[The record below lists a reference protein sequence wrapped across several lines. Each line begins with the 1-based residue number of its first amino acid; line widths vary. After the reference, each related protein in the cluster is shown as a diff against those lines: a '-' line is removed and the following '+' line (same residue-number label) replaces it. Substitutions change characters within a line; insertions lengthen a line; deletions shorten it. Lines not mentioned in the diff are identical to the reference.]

1 MARQIVKKV
10 KNAILYDDGCV
21 RIDGVVCSYPHLDKP
36 WKKNDG
42 DREKYSVTGLAP
54 KETHGEAK
62 ALLVEM
68 INNLLTSN
76 KMGKI
81 GAEHKFV
88 RNGDTEDGPLKPE
101 TENMWI
107 IKSSENPDRPPKVRD
122 QLAKLMSPEK
132 IAKTIY
138 AGCIINILIR
148 PWAQDN
154 KHGKKINAN
163 LVGVQFVRDGTRIGE
178 AAIDDDDAWDEL
190 EVEVVDALG
199 QMDDDE
205 DL

>member
-1 MARQIVKKV
+1 MARSIVKKV
-10 KNAILYDDGCV
+10 ANGILYDDGCV
-21 RIDGVVCSYPHLDKP
+21 RVDGVICSYPHLDKP

-42 DREKYSVTGLAP
+42 DREKFSVTGLAP
-54 KETHGEAK
+54 KETHNEVK
-62 ALLVEM
+62 ALLVEV

-101 TENMWI
+101 TEGMWI
-107 IKSSENPDRPPKVRD
+107 IKSSENPERPPKVRD
-122 QLAKLMSPEK
+122 ERTKVMTPQE
-132 IAKTIY
+132 IAKRIY
-138 AGCIINILIR
+138 PGCIINILIR

-163 LVGVQFVRDGTRIGE
+163 LVAVQFVRDGTRIGE
-178 AAIDDDDAWDEL
+178 AAIDDDDAWEEL
-190 EVEVVDALG
+190 EVEGADSL
-199 QMDDDE
+199 QLDDDE

>member
-1 MARQIVKKV
+1 MARSIVKKV
-10 KNAILYDDGCV
+10 ANAILYDDGCV
-21 RIDGVVCSYPHLDKP
+21 RVDGVICSYPHLDKP

-54 KETHGEAK
+54 KETHNEAK
-62 ALLVEM
+62 ALLVEV

-88 RNGDTEDGPLKPE
+88 RNGDTDEGPLKPE
-101 TENMWI
+101 TEGMWI
-107 IKSSENPDRPPKVRD
+107 IKSSENVDRPPKVRD
-122 QLAKLMSPEK
+122 ERTKVMTPQE
-132 IAKTIY
+132 IAKRIY
-138 AGCIINILIR
+138 PGCIINILIR

-163 LVGVQFVRDGTRIGE
+163 LVAVQFVRDGTRIGE
-178 AAIDDDDAWDEL
+178 AAIDDDDAWEEL
-190 EVEVVDALG
+190 EVEGADAL
-199 QMDDDE
+199 QLDDDE

>member
-1 MARQIVKKV
+1 MARTIVKKV
-10 KNAILYDDGCV
+10 PNGILYDDGCV
-21 RIDGVVCSYPHLDKP
+21 RIDGVICSYPHLDKP

-54 KETHGEAK
+54 KETHNEVK
-62 ALLVEM
+62 ALLVEV

-101 TENMWI
+101 TEGMWI
-107 IKSSENPDRPPKVRD
+107 IKSSENPERPPKVRD
-122 QLAKLMSPEK
+122 ERTKVMTPQE
-132 IAKTIY
+132 IAKRIY

-163 LVGVQFVRDGTRIGE
+163 LVAVQFVRDGTRIGE
-178 AAIDDDDAWDEL
+178 AAIDDDDAWEEL
-190 EVEVVDALG
+190 EVEGADAL
-199 QMDDDE
+199 QLDDDE

>member
-10 KNAILYDDGCV
+10 ANAILYDDGCV
-21 RIDGVVCSYPHLDKP
+21 RVDGVICSYPHLDKP

-54 KETHGEAK
+54 KETHNEAK
-62 ALLVEM
+62 ALLVEV

-88 RNGDTEDGPLKPE
+88 RNGDTDEGPLKPE
-101 TENMWI
+101 TEGMWI
-107 IKSSENPDRPPKVRD
+107 IKSSENVDRPPKVRD
-122 QLAKLMSPEK
+122 ERTKVMTPQE
-132 IAKTIY
+132 IAKRIY
-138 AGCIINILIR
+138 PGCIINILIR

-163 LVGVQFVRDGTRIGE
+163 LVAVQFVRDGTRIGE
-178 AAIDDDDAWDEL
+178 AAIDDDDAWEEL
-190 EVEVVDALG
+190 EVEGADAL
-199 QMDDDE
+199 QLDDDE

>member
-10 KNAILYDDGCV
+10 KNGILYDDGCV
-21 RIDGVVCSYPHLDKP
+21 RIDGVICSYPHLDKP
-36 WKKNDG
+36 WKKNER

-54 KETHGEAK
+54 KETHGEVK
-62 ALLVEM
+62 ALLVEV

-101 TENMWI
+101 TEGMWI
-107 IKSSENPDRPPKVRD
+107 IKASENPDRPPKVRD
-122 QLAKLMSPEK
+122 QLTKLLSPDQIAKL
-132 IAKTIY
+132 IY
-138 AGCIINILIR
+138 PGCVINILVR
-148 PWAQDN
+148 PWAQN
-154 KHGKKINAN
+154 NEHGKKINAN
-163 LVGVQFVRDGTRIGE
+163 IIGVQFVRDGTRIGE

-190 EVEVVDALG
+190 EVEGADAL
-199 QMDDDE
+199 QLDDDE

>member
-10 KNAILYDDGCV
+10 KNGILYDDGCV

-36 WKKNDG
+36 WKKNEK

-54 KETHGEAK
+54 KETHGEVK
-62 ALLVEM
+62 ALLVEV
-68 INNLLTSN
+68 INSLLASN

-107 IKSSENPDRPPKVRD
+107 IKASENPDRPPKVRD
-122 QLAKLMSPEK
+122 QLTKLQTPDQIAKL
-132 IAKTIY
+132 IY
-138 AGCIINILIR
+138 PGCIINMLIR
-148 PWAQDN
+148 PWAQN
-154 KHGKKINAN
+154 NEHGKKINSN
-163 LVGVQFVRDGTRIGE
+163 IIGVQFVRDGTRIGE

-190 EVEVVDALG
+190 EIEGADAL
-199 QMDDDE
+199 QLDDDE